1 MGKTGLN
8 TREVINKWAMG
19 EQEKWGWRTDSGMES
34 KKRQAGMNF
43 QQKTGNNKM
52 DDGEDDE
59 DRSGRGTHT

>member
-1 MGKTGLN
+1 
-8 TREVINKWAMG
+8 MG
-19 EQEKWGWRTDSGMES
+19 EQEKWGWRTDSGVES